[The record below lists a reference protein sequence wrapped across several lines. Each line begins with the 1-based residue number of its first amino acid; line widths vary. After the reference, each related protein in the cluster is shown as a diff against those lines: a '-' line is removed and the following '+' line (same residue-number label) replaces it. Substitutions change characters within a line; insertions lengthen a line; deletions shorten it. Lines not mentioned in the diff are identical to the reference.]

1 MLKMDKMNQA
11 EQWLKDLEDK
21 MKAVCNTP
29 AKSTQSSPC
38 YELEL
43 YVEKEEDVC
52 KRLSNAPQPSR
63 RYHYRYNCSNTLFRP
78 RAVA

>member
-1 MLKMDKMNQA
+1 MLKMDNTLNRPP
-11 EQWLKDLEDK
+11 QWFKDLEDK
-21 MKAVCNTP
+21 IEAVCNTP
-29 AKSTQSSPC
+29 ASPC

-43 YVEKEEDVC
+43 YVEKEDEVC

-63 RYHYRYNCSNTLFRP
+63 QYSNLYNCSNTLFRP